1 MGTVSRAS
9 APPDPDPSPVMRTN
23 PAEQQGVAREARKK
37 EAKAYGRSKTILAS
51 GEMGAA
57 STNGQ
62 KTNILGG

>member
-1 MGTVSRAS
+1 MGTSKAS

-51 GEMGAA
+51 GELGG
-57 STNGQ
+57 TNNGQ
-62 KTNILGG
+62 KPNILGG